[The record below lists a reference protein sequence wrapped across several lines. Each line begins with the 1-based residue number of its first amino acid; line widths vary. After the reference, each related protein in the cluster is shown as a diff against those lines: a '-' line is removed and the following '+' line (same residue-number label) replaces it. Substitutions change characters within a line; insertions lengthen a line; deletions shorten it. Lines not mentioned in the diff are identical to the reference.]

1 MPATALSMRRATAR
15 QMRGSDLIKLL
26 GHPRAKSEH
35 QCRVPLIGL
44 SLRRAWLGLAE
55 RWQIGWP
62 NYNQICQSA
71 YNYCRSHGR
80 LKREFQSSQES
91 VKMIDASGG
100 LGCTAVAANLS
111 AFWVGVTS

>member
-1 MPATALSMRRATAR
+1 MPATGVSMRKATAR

-35 QCRVPLIGL
+35 QCRAAIIGL
-44 SLRRAWLGLAE
+44 SLLRAWLGLAE
-55 RWQIGWP
+55 QWQIGRP

-71 YNYCRSHGR
+71 YNYCKSHGR

-91 VKMIDASGG
+91 VKMVDASEG
-100 LGCTAVAANLS
+100 LVCTAAAPNLS